1 MIRWRRDGVP
11 AEVVWTDGVAEGRVA
26 MTETILLT
34 TDSTALVPT
43 VDSAMLPLISD
54 PAAAAAEWN
63 LDDCATWITAG
74 VTFVA

>member
-1 MIRWRRDGVP
+1 MIRWRRDDVP

-26 MTETILLT
+26 MTEAILLT
-34 TDSTALVPT
+34 TDFTSLVPA

-54 PAAAAAEWN
+54 PAAAEWN